1 MTRHG
6 GISAPAVLLVAALS
20 LFACAGKD
28 GSPSA
33 DSSRAEVSHHEI
45 SDFSAE
51 ASAWADS
58 VLMTMDTADLVG
70 QLVIPASFTSADAA
84 TLRQTLRY
92 VRDDRVGGIVWLR
105 GDTLSMRLLADTL
118 GSTARIPLFMAIDAE
133 WGLAMRLEGTPEY
146 PKNYRLGDA
155 SDDTLYDYGRDVGLG
170 ARRLGLNVVF
180 APVLD
185 VSRGEESVMYARSY
199 GADPAAVADK
209 GCAFARGLADG
220 GVLPVAKHFPGLG
233 ATNADSHRT
242 LPVVNE
248 SRETILRRDLEPF
261 RRYIGLDLGAIM
273 TGHVYMPAIDSVVR
287 PATLSPVVVG
297 DILRGELGYDGL
309 VFSDGM
315 NMKALDAAG
324 SGEGEKSRYVRA
336 LLAGADILVAPADTD
351 DAIAE
356 IREAVESGMLPPEV
370 VCEKVRRI
378 LFYKYIYSRRLS

>member
-1 MTRHG
+1 MTRRG
-6 GISAPAVLLVAALS
+6 GISASAVLLATALS

-58 VLMTMDTADLVG
+58 VLMTMGTADLVG

-92 VRDDRVGGIVWLR
+92 VMDDRVGGIVWLR

-146 PKNYRLGDA
+146 PKNYRLGHA

-185 VSRGEESVMYARSY
+185 VSCGEGSVMYARSY
-199 GADPAAVADK
+199 GGDPAAVADK

-233 ATNADSHRT
+233 ATDADSHRT
-242 LPVVNE
+242 LPVVDE

-324 SGEGEKSRYVRA
+324 SGECGQSRYVRA

-356 IREAVESGMLPPEV
+356 IREAVESGMLPPEIV
-370 VCEKVRRI
+370 REKVRRI
-378 LFYKYIYSRRLS
+378 LFFKYIHCRRQP